1 MSTSGEAWSPEP
13 DANICPL
20 CAHPLWPKVLRH
32 WAELLE
38 LIVAR
43 SGTCLGGCE
52 TQHLIGNNGHRLKT
66 EHIKNKESMQ
76 NSLFPDSLTD
86 FTMTYD
92 LDLTVFVRVGSE
104 LYVVNLNSGISIYTM
119 EISTPSK

>member
-1 MSTSGEAWSPEP
+1 
-13 DANICPL
+13 
-20 CAHPLWPKVLRH
+20 
-32 WAELLE
+32 
-38 LIVAR
+38 
-43 SGTCLGGCE
+43 
-52 TQHLIGNNGHRLKT
+52 
-66 EHIKNKESMQ
+66 MQ